1 MKAST
6 SFFLS
11 TLALWQGLGIE
22 AARTTENMI
31 CSGSNNACTNTDSQS
46 TQNSISN
53 QVQVPVVPR
62 TVGVANLFYEGG
74 GPLFSRATATRGGDS
89 PLATRAPPAKA
100 PKPTAAAK
108 MGGPPRRFPLEAF
121 FLKDFTC

>member
-1 MKAST
+1 MKASI
-6 SFFLS
+6 SFFLT
-11 TLALWQGLGIE
+11 TLALWQSLGIE

-31 CSGSNNACTNTDSQS
+31 CSGSNNACTNTDSHS

-62 TVGVANLFYEGG
+62 TVGAADLFYGG
-74 GPLFSRATATRGGDS
+74 GRPIFSRATATRGVDS

-108 MGGPPRRFPLEAF
+108 MGGPPRRFPLDGY
-121 FLKDFTC
+121 FLKGFAC